1 MATQFD
7 AIVIGAG
14 ISGAAAAYELARHRR
29 VLLLEREARPG
40 YHSTGRSA
48 ALYTPNYGNAAVRA
62 LVRIGHGFLERP
74 PSGFADHPLLA
85 PRGALTIATFEQA
98 GMLDAVLA
106 LSGPGHEI
114 VEISP
119 QRALTLAP
127 ILRPAVVARSA
138 YEPGVADIEV
148 AALHQGFLKGFKA
161 RSGTLATDAEAR
173 RIEQRTG
180 AWRVVV
186 ADNEATAPILVN
198 AAGAWADEVAALAGI
213 PPVGLVPKRR
223 TAIIVEPGEQD
234 PRRWPAIDDAGND
247 HYIKPDGG
255 RLMASP
261 GDATPSPPCD
271 VQPDELDVAL
281 LVDWLER
288 TTTLEVARIPH
299 RWAGLRSFVAD
310 DSPVM
315 GEDPAAPGFW
325 WLAGQGGY
333 GIMLAAPLARALA
346 SLLETGS
353 LPEDFAPAGMTP
365 AALDPRRP
373 ALSRESPRLA

>member
-1 MATQFD
+1 MQLD

-14 ISGAAAAYELARHRR
+14 ISGAAVAFELAASRR
-29 VLLLEREARPG
+29 VLLVEREERPG

-48 ALYTPNYGNAAVRA
+48 ALYTPNYGNATVRA
-62 LVRIGHGFLERP
+62 LIRLGHPFLADP
-74 PSGFADHPLLA
+74 PSGFAERPLLG
-85 PRGALTIATFEQA
+85 PRGALTIVGLEQA
-98 GMLDAVLA
+98 SALDAVLA
-106 LSGPGHEI
+106 LSGPGHEV

-119 QRALTLAP
+119 QRALALAP
-127 ILRPAVVARSA
+127 ILRPAAVARGA

-148 AALHQGFLKGFKA
+148 ALLHQGFLKGFKA
-161 RSGTLATDAEAR
+161 RGGILATHAEAR
-173 RIEQRTG
+173 AIERRNGGWQVRAG
-180 AWRVVV
+180 EL
-186 ADNEATAPILVN
+186 EAAAPMLVN
-198 AAGAWADEVAALAGI
+198 AAGAWADEVAGLAGV

-223 TAIIVEPGEQD
+223 TAIILEPGSHD

-271 VQPDELDVAL
+271 AQPDELDVAL

-288 TTTLEVARIPH
+288 TTLLEVKRIPH

-310 DSPVM
+310 DGPVM

-346 SLLETGS
+346 GLAESGK
-353 LPEDFAPAGMTP
+353 LPEEFAAAGMAA

-373 ALSRESPRLA
+373 GLGA

>member
-1 MATQFD
+1 MQLD

-14 ISGAAAAYELARHRR
+14 ISGAAAAFELAASRR
-29 VLLLEREARPG
+29 VLLVEREERPG

-48 ALYTPNYGNAAVRA
+48 ALYTPNYGNATVRA
-62 LVRIGHGFLERP
+62 LIRLGHPFLADPPAGFAERP
-74 PSGFADHPLLA
+74 LLG
-85 PRGALTIATFEQA
+85 PRGALTIVGLEQA
-98 GMLDAVLA
+98 SALDAVLA
-106 LSGPGHEI
+106 LSGPGHEV

-119 QRALTLAP
+119 QRALALAP
-127 ILRPAVVARSA
+127 ILRPAAVARGA
-138 YEPGVADIEV
+138 YEAGVADIEV
-148 AALHQGFLKGFKA
+148 ALLHQGFLKGFKA
-161 RSGTLATDAEAR
+161 RGGILATHAEAGTVER
-173 RIEQRTG
+173 RNG
-180 AWRVVV
+180 GWRVR
-186 ADNEATAPILVN
+186 AGEFEAAAPMLVN
-198 AAGAWADEVAALAGI
+198 AAGAWADELAGLAGV

-223 TAIIVEPGEQD
+223 TAIILEPGGRD

-247 HYIKPDGG
+247 HYIKPDAA

-271 VQPDELDVAL
+271 AQPDELDVAL

-288 TTTLEVARIPH
+288 TTLLEVKRIPH

-346 SLLETGS
+346 GLAENGE
-353 LPEDFAPAGMTP
+353 LPEDFAAAGIDA

-373 ALSRESPRLA
+373 GLGA

>member
-1 MATQFD
+1 MQYD

-14 ISGAAAAYELARHRR
+14 ISGAAAAWELAQRRR
-29 VLLLEREARPG
+29 VLLLEREERPG

-48 ALYTPNYGNAAVRA
+48 ALYTPNYGNATVRA
-62 LVRIGHGFLERP
+62 LVRLGHPFLDRP
-74 PSGFADHPLLA
+74 PAGFADQPLLR
-85 PRGALTIATFEQA
+85 PRGALSFASLESAAT
-98 GMLDAVLA
+98 LDALLA
-106 LSGPGHEI
+106 LSGPGHEV
-114 VEISP
+114 VEVSP
-119 QRALTLAP
+119 QRAIDLAP
-127 ILRPAVVARSA
+127 LLRPDAVARSV
-138 YEPGVADIEV
+138 YEPGVDDMEV

-161 RSGTLATDAEAR
+161 RGGELACNAEAR
-173 RIEQRTG
+173 ALERHRDG
-180 AWRVVV
+180 WRVRAGEIDAV
-186 ADNEATAPILVN
+186 APLLVN

-223 TAIIVEPGEQD
+223 TAIMVEAGAYD
-234 PRRWPAIDDAGND
+234 PRRWPAVDDVGND

-271 VQPDELDVAL
+271 AQPEEIDVAL

-288 TTTLEVARIPH
+288 TTQLEVRRIQH

-315 GEDPAAPGFW
+315 GEDAAAPGFW

-333 GIMLAAPLARALA
+333 GIQLAAPLGRALA
-346 SLLETGS
+346 SLAETGS
-353 LPEDFAPAGMTP
+353 LPPDFAAAGI
-365 AALDPRRP
+365 AAGALDPRRTG
-373 ALSRESPRLA
+373 LAGG

>member
-1 MATQFD
+1 MQVD

-29 VLLLEREARPG
+29 VLLLERETRPG

-48 ALYTPNYGNAAVRA
+48 ALYTPNYGNATVRA
-62 LVRIGHGFLERP
+62 LIRVGHGFLERP

-85 PRGALTIATFEQA
+85 PRGALTIARLAEA
-98 GMLDAVLA
+98 AAIDPLLA

-127 ILRPAVVARSA
+127 ILRPAAVARTA

-148 AALHQGFLKGFKA
+148 AALHQGFLRGFKA
-161 RSGTLATDAEAR
+161 RGGTLATDAEAR
-173 RIEQRTG
+173 RIEQRNG
-180 AWRVVV
+180 AWNVV
-186 ADNEATAPILVN
+186 AGGQAAAAPILVN
-198 AAGAWADEVAALAGI
+198 AAGAWADEIAALAGI

-223 TAIIVEPGEQD
+223 TAIIVEPGGHD
-234 PRRWPAIDDAGND
+234 PRRWPAIDDAGNE

-271 VQPDELDVAL
+271 AQPDELDVAM

-288 TTTLEVARIPH
+288 TTLLEIGRIPH

-333 GIMLAAPLARALA
+333 GIMLAAPLGRTLA
-346 SLLETGS
+346 NFVETGE
-353 LPEDFAPAGMTP
+353 LPQDVAAAGIEP
-365 AALDPRRP
+365 AALDPRR
-373 ALSRESPRLA
+373 ASLAGA

>member
-1 MATQFD
+1 MQVD

-29 VLLLEREARPG
+29 VLLLEREDRPG

-48 ALYTPNYGNAAVRA
+48 ALYTPNYGNATVRA
-62 LVRIGHGFLERP
+62 LIRLGHGFLERP
-74 PSGFADHPLLA
+74 PSGFAAHPLLA
-85 PRGALTIATFEQA
+85 PRGALSIATIEHA
-98 GMLDAVLA
+98 ARLDELLA

-119 QRALTLAP
+119 QRALALAP
-127 ILRPAVVARSA
+127 ILRPAAVARSA

-161 RSGTLATDAEAR
+161 RGGTLKTSAEAR
-173 RIEQRTG
+173 RIERRG
-180 AWRVVV
+180 GNWAV
-186 ADNEATAPILVN
+186 AAGELEAIAPILVN
-198 AAGAWADEVAALAGI
+198 AAGAWADAVATLAGI

-223 TAIIVEPGEQD
+223 TAIIVEAGGQD

-247 HYIKPDGG
+247 HYIKPDAG

-271 VQPDELDVAL
+271 AQPEELDVAL

-288 TTTLEVARIPH
+288 TTSLAVGRIEH

-315 GEDPAAPGFW
+315 GEDAAAPGFW

-346 SLLETGS
+346 RRVETGE
-353 LPEDFAPAGMTP
+353 LPEDFAPAGV
-365 AALDPRRP
+365 ASEALDPRRP
-373 ALSRESPRLA
+373 ALAAT